1 MPQMSE
7 MIVETMAISMVF
19 HSHVGKAVVSSR
31 PFTCSSVGASVHSG
45 AALGWRQ
52 VA

>member
-1 MPQMSE
+1 

-19 HSHVGKAVVSSR
+19 HSRVGNAVVCRR
-31 PFTCSSVGASVHSG
+31 PFTCSSVGAGVHSG